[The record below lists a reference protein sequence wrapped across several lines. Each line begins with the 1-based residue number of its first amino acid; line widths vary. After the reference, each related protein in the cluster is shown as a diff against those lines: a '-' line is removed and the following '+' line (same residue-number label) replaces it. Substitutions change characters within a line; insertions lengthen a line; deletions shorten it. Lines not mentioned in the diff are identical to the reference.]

1 MARIRGRDT
10 RPEMAVR
17 HFAHALGFRY
27 RLHRRDLPGTPDIVF
42 SRFRTVIFVHGC
54 FWHRHE
60 GCRRATMPKT
70 RRDFWQAKFDAN
82 VERDRRNI
90 AMLEAADWTVIV
102 IWECQALSKRH
113 ALATFLERL
122 RTAPPTARTTGI
134 IDSLQLGCTP
144 RAG

>member
-42 SRFRTVIFVHGC
+42 TRFHTVIFVHGC

-70 RRDFWQAKFDAN
+70 RRDFWQAKFNAN

-90 AMLEAADWTVIV
+90 ATLEAAGWTVIV
-102 IWECQALSKRH
+102 IWECQALSKRQV
-113 ALATFLERL
+113 LNVLLERL
-122 RTAPPTARTTGI
+122 RPASPLL
-134 IDSLQLGCTP
+134 S
-144 RAG
+144 